1 MVADP
6 LDLFTMEKL
15 TRADLPVVR
24 SQAWASP
31 AAMRDFRAK
40 TEELAEAVAAIA
52 DPAEAREESF
62 RLGCAYWVLARY
74 SDAVA
79 AFEEVR
85 MRREALW
92 LMGQCY
98 MALGRPAQALEAFEK
113 VSKGDDVDVEL
124 ALQLAAALRES
135 GDVEAAKKM
144 LHRFEAEGEALAD
157 YHYEVAQCLEVEGDP
172 VQAVEVYERAIE
184 LDPQCAK
191 AAFRLG
197 HIHDLYG
204 DDDRALE
211 YYQQCVAIEPCHV
224 NALISLGVFHED
236 TREDQ
241 KALRCFERVL
251 KAIPTQ
257 PRAQLYYRDI
267 RSYETQYY
275 DESLEK
281 TAGRRQAVLDTPVTD
296 FELSVRSRNCLERMN
311 IRLLGDLAQIT
322 EQELLSYKNFGETSL
337 NEIKAILAQHALRL
351 GQAIEDGGAVAEE
364 PDETGGTDALSQ
376 PVADLAL
383 SARCTRCLDRLN
395 VVTVADLA
403 NLTRRELLDCPNL
416 GKTSLDEIVEKLG
429 ELGLPLRAE
438 DE

>member
-1 MVADP
+1 

-15 TRADLPVVR
+15 TRADLPVAR

-40 TEELAEAVAAIA
+40 TEELAQAVAAIT

-74 SDAVA
+74 SDAIA

-85 MRREALW
+85 MRRGALW

-98 MALGRPAQALEAFEK
+98 LAIGRPAQALEALEK
-113 VSKGDDVDVEL
+113 VSKGGDVDMEL

-135 GDVEAAKKM
+135 GDVEAATKM
-144 LHRFEAEGEALAD
+144 LRRFATEGEALAD
-157 YHYEVAQCLEVEGDP
+157 YQYEAARCLEAQGDP
-172 VQAVEVYERAIE
+172 VQAAEVYERALE

-191 AAFRLG
+191 AAFRLAYM
-197 HIHDLYG
+197 HDLYG

-211 YYQQCVAIEPCHV
+211 YYEQCVAVEPCHV

-236 TREDQ
+236 TGEDQ

-251 KAIPTQ
+251 KAVPTH
-257 PRAQLYYRDI
+257 PRAQLYYRDM

-275 DESLEK
+275 DESIEK
-281 TAGRRQAVLDTPVTD
+281 RAGRQQAVLDTPVTD
-296 FELSVRSRNCLERMN
+296 FELSVRSRNCLERMD
-311 IRLLGDLAQIT
+311 IRLLGDLTQIT

-351 GQAIEDGGAVAEE
+351 GQSIEDGEAGAEE
-364 PDETGGTDALSQ
+364 PDETDGTDTLSQ
-376 PVADLAL
+376 PVTELDL
-383 SARCTRCLDRLN
+383 SSRCTRCLDRLS
-395 VVTVADLA
+395 VATVADLA

-416 GKTSLDEIVEKLG
+416 GKTTLDEIVEKLG
-429 ELGLPLRAE
+429 ELGLSLREE